1 MPFDFCGR
9 SGRRVAVLCR
19 GFVKVAALDSLRVE
33 DYDFLMP
40 ATAVRRPAVAGR
52 FYPAKS
58 ETLLRELDTYLGPE
72 SQKAEKVESALGCVV
87 PHAGYMYSGHVAG
100 AVYRKLP
107 ARASYIILCPNHFGR
122 GAPLAM
128 MASGEWLTPLGS
140 VSIDAALAK
149 AVHESCHLVMD
160 DAAAHEG
167 EHSLE
172 VQLPFLQRGVGD
184 FKFVPIAIGVGGY
197 AALESL
203 GKGVAQAVRR
213 SGEPVLVIAS
223 SDMNH
228 YEPDSITRVKD
239 RKAIDE
245 ILELD
250 PAGLYDVI
258 RREDISMCGY
268 GPTIAM
274 LTAAKELG
282 AKEAKL
288 VKYATSADSSGDRS
302 AVVGYAGII
311 VS

>member
-1 MPFDFCGR
+1 MP
-9 SGRRVAVLCR
+9 S
-19 GFVKVAALDSLRVE
+19 
-33 DYDFLMP
+33 P
-40 ATAVRRPAVAGR
+40 AVRHPAVAGR
-52 FYPAKS
+52 FYPGKP
-58 ETLLRELDTYLGPE
+58 ETLRHDLDVYLGPDAATAD
-72 SQKAEKVESALGCVV
+72 KTVNAIGCVV

-107 ARASYIILCPNHFGR
+107 ARGSYVILCPNHTGR

-128 MASGEWLTPLGS
+128 MSSGAWRTPLGEVAIDSSLASS
-140 VSIDAALAK
+140 VRQG
-149 AVHESCHLVMD
+149 CHLVME
-160 DAAAHEG
+160 DAAAHAE

-172 VQLPFLQRGVGD
+172 VQLPFLQQMQED
-184 FKFVPIAIGVGGY
+184 FTFVPIAIGVGGY
-197 AALESL
+197 AVLDSL
-203 GKGVAQAVRR
+203 GRGLAQAAKRAAK
-213 SGEPVLVIAS
+213 PFLIIAS

-239 RKAIDE
+239 RKAIDK
-245 ILELD
+245 IIALD
-250 PAGLYDVI
+250 PEGLYDVI

-282 AKEAKL
+282 ASKAEL
-288 VKYATSADSSGDRS
+288 VKYATSADASGDRS